1 MGTLL
6 IGVSAASS
14 RFLFGT
20 VFISNYTAS
29 GASKPMLIWQFKRE
43 EAYL

>member
-1 MGTLL
+1 MRTSL

-20 VFISNYTAS
+20 VFISNNTAS
-29 GASKPMLIWQFKRE
+29 GVSKPMLIWQIKRE